1 MHVGTNQ
8 VFIIMPNRFLKA
20 SDGDAPNTKRRS
32 CFGYGIEESEP
43 FLAYRDEAVV

>member
-1 MHVGTNQ
+1 MHVRTNQ

-32 CFGYGIEESEP
+32 RFGYGIEESEP
-43 FLAYRDEAVV
+43 FLAYGDEAAI